1 LPHCVV
7 AAKLTVGNADCIHN
21 TAMEPDD
28 REEELEEAA
37 SLSQPAKRP
46 RQPPPPPKHQQHLS
60 ESGVVSKE
68 QDSYR
73 TAYAG
78 FTFEPI
84 PSTGRPGTPHRF
96 FAESYLVRR
105 TEDGGSSG
113 DDGSGERKDDT
124 ISPEQPAARRIL
136 PVLHKNANGLVVV
149 TVGSSCVSSSMIDCS
164 TLLPSLTGI
173 DVVASEAPSDSLG
186 GKRKKQAK
194 MLKGKSVQHVVQPH
208 DTMAA
213 LRFDGEQNNSHDDD
227 DDEPQSDDNRS
238 GETAHVLCGV
248 WGTVLEVNP
257 NLTPEL
263 LRSDPALNGYL
274 AIVLPTGPF
283 PPPATS
289 S

>member
-7 AAKLTVGNADCIHN
+7 AVGNADCIHN
-21 TAMEPDD
+21 TTMEPDD

-46 RQPPPPPKHQQHLS
+46 RQQPPPPKHQQHLS

-78 FTFEPI
+78 FTYEPI

-105 TEDGGSSG
+105 TEDGGSNIRGKSH
-113 DDGSGERKDDT
+113 DDT
-124 ISPEQPAARRIL
+124 TSPEQPAARHIL

-149 TVGSSCVSSSMIDCS
+149 TVGSAGSA
-164 TLLPSLTGI
+164 LLPSLKRVK
-173 DVVASEAPSDSLG
+173 VVASEAPSDSLG

-213 LRFDGEQNNSHDDD
+213 LRFGGEQNNRHNDDD
-227 DDEPQSDDNRS
+227 DDEPQGDETRSDEKRNDEKRS
-238 GETAHVLCGV
+238 EETAHVLCGV

-257 NLTPEL
+257 NLAPEL
-263 LRSDPALNGYL
+263 LCSDPALNGYL